1 MNALK
6 NKIQSQRG
14 ASITF
19 ALLLFLVCA
28 IISSVV
34 IVAATAVGGRASKM
48 AELDQRYYAVNSAA
62 ELFRDVLEQ
71 QTVTVTTGTKTVC
84 KEDQDGTEVSGTK
97 TITPETY
104 KASMNGSPVSSADS
118 LVIGAAVQL
127 VKEELTNKTTSENK
141 SEKEVEINSL
151 PTVSSLST
159 LDLTAAG
166 TGITNAAALTV
177 KLTPSNV
184 ASGKMTISVSNQ
196 DTSKGTY
203 TLGLTF
209 KADII
214 QNENALTTYSAPLPT
229 TDESGKIIEGE
240 YTRYKTVEKT
250 TISTIRWKLIDMRT
264 VVAVAPSNTNPSGG
278 GA

>member
-1 MNALK
+1 MNAMK
-6 NKIQSQRG
+6 NKIKSQRG

-28 IISSVV
+28 IISSIV

-62 ELFRDVLEQ
+62 ELLRDVLEKQ
-71 QTVTVTTGTKTVC
+71 IVTVTTGTRTEC
-84 KEDQDGTEVSGTK
+84 KEDQDNKEVSDTK
-97 TITPETY
+97 TISSETY
-104 KASMNGSPVSSADS
+104 KTSMNESPVSSADS

-127 VKEELTNKTTSENK
+127 VKAELTNKITSENK
-141 SEKEVEINSL
+141 NEKEAEIKSL
-151 PTVSSLST
+151 PAVSSLST
-159 LDLTAAG
+159 LELTAAG
-166 TGITNAAALTV
+166 TGITNAAALNV

-184 ASGKMTISVSNQ
+184 ESGKMTISVSNQ
-196 DTSKGTY
+196 DISKGTY

-214 QNENALTTYSAPLPT
+214 QNENALTSYSAPLPS
-229 TDESGKIIEGE
+229 TDENGKIKEGK
-240 YTRYKTVEKT
+240 YTRTKTVKKT

-264 VVAVAPSNTNPSGG
+264 VVAAAPSVTKTPGG